1 MATMASAAAAA
12 SASARRWRW
21 RWKWRTRDAVL
32 ALLIASVLAPPLLL
46 YGGAPIPPFSGPIL
60 MESAASGLDLSNLIS
75 RKEVRERLNAL
86 KQDAFAAVKE
96 PIQTVASD
104 AAALKAGLI
113 QHIVDQSS
121 GIDRGTK
128 DNGMVASVN
137 KKGGVEFTKEN
148 GLIDDGK
155 LRENKVR
162 AMCNSSGLNI
172 TLNKVKGSYAVSTEE
187 YAFHQTIPPL
197 TDLMFGTF
205 PPALLDHTA
214 DRPPEKTTDT
224 SEDSDIRAI
233 SNNTSHSTASPDST
247 IRVLRDQLKRAR
259 TYIGFLSSRGNHGF
273 IKDLRR
279 RMRDIQQALSGAT
292 NDKQLPKK
300 YYLSHRYTKFFTV
313 GISDDDLCLVSG
325 VHGRIREM
333 ELTLTKVK
341 QVHENCAAII
351 SKLQAT
357 LHSTEEQMQAHKQE
371 ANYVTQIAA
380 KALPKRLN
388 CLAMRLTNEYYSS
401 SSSNKHF
408 PYEEKLEDPK
418 LQHYALF
425 SDNVLGAAVVV
436 NSTIIHAKTP
446 ENHVFH
452 IVTDKLNY
460 AAMRM
465 WFLENSQGKA
475 AVEVQNIEDFRWLNS
490 SCSPVLKQLESQ
502 FMINYY
508 FKTQQ
513 DKRDNNPKFQNPK
526 YLSIL
531 NHLRFYLPE
540 IFPKLNKVLFLDD
553 DIVVQQDLSALWS
566 IDLKGKVNGAIQ
578 TCGETFHRFD
588 RYLNFSNPL
597 IAKNFERRA
606 CGWAYGMNM
615 FDLSE
620 WRKRNITDVYHYW
633 QEQNEHRLLW
643 KLGTLPAGL
652 VTFWNQ
658 TFPLDH
664 KWHLLGLGYKPNVNQ
679 KDIEGAAVIHYNGNR
694 KPWLE
699 IAMAKYRKY
708 WSKYVNFDNVFI
720 RECNIHP

>member
-1 MATMASAAAAA
+1 MATMASAAAA

-46 YGGAPIPPFSGPIL
+46 YGGAPIAPFSGPIL
-60 MESAASGLDLSNLIS
+60 MGSAASGLDLSNLIA

-155 LRENKVR
+155 LRQNKVR
-162 AMCNSSGLNI
+162 AMRNSSGLNI
-172 TLNKVKGSYAVSTEE
+172 TLNK
-187 YAFHQTIPPL
+187 
-197 TDLMFGTF
+197 
-205 PPALLDHTA
+205 DHTA
-214 DRPPEKTTDT
+214 DRPPEKTTDTT

-292 NDKQLPKK
+292 NDKQLPKN
-300 YYLSHRYTKFFTV
+300 
-313 GISDDDLCLVSG
+313 

-475 AVEVQNIEDFRWLNS
+475 AIEVQNIEDFTWLNS
-490 SCSPVLKQLESQ
+490 SYSPVLKQLESQ

-720 RECNIHP
+720 RQCNIHP

>member
-1 MATMASAAAAA
+1 MATMASAAAA

-46 YGGAPIPPFSGPIL
+46 YGGAPIAPFSGPIL
-60 MESAASGLDLSNLIS
+60 MGSAASGLDLSNL
-75 RKEVRERLNAL
+75 
-86 KQDAFAAVKE
+86 DAFAAVKE

-162 AMCNSSGLNI
+162 AMRNSSGLNI
-172 TLNKVKGSYAVSTEE
+172 TLNK
-187 YAFHQTIPPL
+187 
-197 TDLMFGTF
+197 
-205 PPALLDHTA
+205 DHTA
-214 DRPPEKTTDT
+214 DRPPEKTTDTT

-371 ANYVTQIAA
+371 ANYATQIAA

-475 AVEVQNIEDFRWLNS
+475 AIEVQNIEDFTWLNS
-490 SCSPVLKQLESQ
+490 SYSPVLKQLESQ

-540 IFPKLNKVLFLDD
+540 IFPKLYKVLFLDD

-720 RECNIHP
+720 RQCNIHP

>member
-172 TLNKVKGSYAVSTEE
+172 TLNK
-187 YAFHQTIPPL
+187 
-197 TDLMFGTF
+197 
-205 PPALLDHTA
+205 DHTA

-292 NDKQLPKK
+292 NDKQLPKN
-300 YYLSHRYTKFFTV
+300 
-313 GISDDDLCLVSG
+313 

>member
-1 MATMASAAAAA
+1 MASAAAAA

-60 MESAASGLDLSNLIS
+60 IGSAASGLDLSNLIA

-86 KQDAFAAVKE
+86 KQDAFATVRE
-96 PIQTVASD
+96 PIQMVASD

-121 GIDRGTK
+121 GIDRGTT
-128 DNGMVASVN
+128 DNGMVTSVN
-137 KKGGVEFTKEN
+137 VKGGVEFTKEN

-162 AMCNSSGLNI
+162 AMRNAGGLNI
-172 TLNKVKGSYAVSTEE
+172 TLNK
-187 YAFHQTIPPL
+187 
-197 TDLMFGTF
+197 
-205 PPALLDHTA
+205 DHTA
-214 DRPPEKTTDT
+214 DRPPEKTTDTT

-233 SNNTSHSTASPDST
+233 SNNTSHSTAPPDST

-259 TYIGFLSSRGNHGF
+259 AYIGSLSSRGNHGF

-292 NDKQLPKK
+292 SDKQLPKK

-341 QVHENCAAII
+341 QVHENCAAVI

-357 LHSTEEQMQAHKQE
+357 LHSTEKQMQAHKQE
-371 ANYVTQIAA
+371 TNYVTQIAA

-401 SSSNKHF
+401 SSNNKHF
-408 PYEEKLEDPK
+408 PYKEKLEDPK

-446 ENHVFH
+446 ANHVFH

-475 AVEVQNIEDFRWLNS
+475 AVEVQNIEDFTWLNS
-490 SCSPVLKQLESQ
+490 SYSPVLKQLESH

-513 DKRDNNPKFQNPK
+513 DKLDNNPKFQNPK

-553 DIVVQQDLSALWS
+553 DIVVQKDLSALWS

-615 FDLSE
+615 FDLAE
-620 WRKRNITDVYHYW
+620 WRKHNITDVYHYW

-679 KDIEGAAVIHYNGNR
+679 KDIEGAAVIHYNGNH

>member
-1 MATMASAAAAA
+1 MATMASAAAA

-46 YGGAPIPPFSGPIL
+46 YGGAPIAPFSGPIL
-60 MESAASGLDLSNLIS
+60 MGSAASGLDLSNLIA

-96 PIQTVASD
+96 PIQ
-104 AAALKAGLI
+104 
-113 QHIVDQSS
+113 
-121 GIDRGTK
+121 
-128 DNGMVASVN
+128 
-137 KKGGVEFTKEN
+137 
-148 GLIDDGK
+148 
-155 LRENKVR
+155 
-162 AMCNSSGLNI
+162 
-172 TLNKVKGSYAVSTEE
+172 
-187 YAFHQTIPPL
+187 
-197 TDLMFGTF
+197 
-205 PPALLDHTA
+205 DHTA
-214 DRPPEKTTDT
+214 DRPPEKTTDTT

-475 AVEVQNIEDFRWLNS
+475 AIEVQNIEDFTWLNS
-490 SCSPVLKQLESQ
+490 SYSPVLKQLESQ

-633 QEQNEHRLLW
+633 QEQMLLISVVLTIYLTKGICSSFLQNEHRLLW

-720 RECNIHP
+720 RQCNIHP

>member
-1 MATMASAAAAA
+1 MATMASAAAA

-46 YGGAPIPPFSGPIL
+46 YGGAPIAPFSGPIL
-60 MESAASGLDLSNLIS
+60 MGSAASGLDLSNL
-75 RKEVRERLNAL
+75 
-86 KQDAFAAVKE
+86 DAFAAVKE

-155 LRENKVR
+155 LRQNKVR
-162 AMCNSSGLNI
+162 AMRNSSGLNI
-172 TLNKVKGSYAVSTEE
+172 TLNK
-187 YAFHQTIPPL
+187 
-197 TDLMFGTF
+197 
-205 PPALLDHTA
+205 DHTA
-214 DRPPEKTTDT
+214 DRPPEKTTDTT

-475 AVEVQNIEDFRWLNS
+475 AIEVQNIEDFTWLNS
-490 SCSPVLKQLESQ
+490 SYSPVLKQLESQ

-720 RECNIHP
+720 RQCNIHP

>member
-1 MATMASAAAAA
+1 MATMASAAAA

-46 YGGAPIPPFSGPIL
+46 YGGAPIAPFSGPIL
-60 MESAASGLDLSNLIS
+60 MGSAASGLDLSNL
-75 RKEVRERLNAL
+75 
-86 KQDAFAAVKE
+86 DAFAAVKE

-162 AMCNSSGLNI
+162 AMRNSSGLNI
-172 TLNKVKGSYAVSTEE
+172 TLNK
-187 YAFHQTIPPL
+187 
-197 TDLMFGTF
+197 
-205 PPALLDHTA
+205 DHTA
-214 DRPPEKTTDT
+214 DRPPEKTTDTT

-475 AVEVQNIEDFRWLNS
+475 AIEVQNIEDFTWLNS
-490 SCSPVLKQLESQ
+490 SYSPVLKQLESQ

-720 RECNIHP
+720 RQCNIHP